1 MPPEPDPIV
10 TYHQTFALEA
20 DPEALQAAAAAIRG
34 LALRAHAADQTVDG
48 AADEI
53 ESEEAWRGETAGNYQ
68 DHRRRLTGDLASLG
82 YGSGRAADALD
93 EIADLLIWY
102 QAALDSEQA
111 ALAGIPSTRSE
122 GGGYG
127 PHEPAGP
134 VVTYHPRT
142 EDETTAVSDAM
153 LRASELKSELNEH
166 LAEKETA
173 LRREV
178 DGYARPPGAG
188 DAPGVAMLARTWR
201 PRSLRHLNL
210 NIGEGKPTD
219 AGDMDEFAE
228 IINREGADVVTIQEV
243 FDEDIGEL
251 EEHLDGEW
259 EVYFANADNKF
270 RGPSPENW
278 SEDFGNAVLVR
289 QGAGIESR
297 PVEEDNRVK
306 LDAEGDSI
314 PGRVADPTTREGE
327 RYVPGDVDHDEV
339 TTASVEREDVP
350 RDPYRQDGEGRAA
363 AVAEIT
369 VNR

>member
-34 LALRAHAADQTVDG
+34 LALRAHAADQIVDG

-82 YGSGRAADALD
+82 YGSGRAADTLD

-102 QAALDSEQA
+102 QAALDSEKA

-122 GGGYG
+122 GGGHG

-134 VVTYHPRT
+134 VVTYHPRS
-142 EDETTAVSDAM
+142 EDEATAVSDAM

-178 DGYARPPGAG
+178 DGYARPPAAG
-188 DAPGVAMLARTWR
+188 DAPGLAMLARTWR
-201 PRSLRHLNL
+201 PRTISVLNF
-210 NIGEGKPTD
+210 NIGQGDENSPGNSGGTD
-219 AGDMDEFAE
+219 HGDIDDIAQIIADEDV
-228 IINREGADVVTIQEV
+228 DVVTVQEM
-243 FDEDIGEL
+243 FGQER
-251 EEHLDGEW
+251 EHLEQELRERTGDDWTVHFGEASNKIYWSDGYW
-259 EVYFANADNKF
+259 H
-270 RGPSPENW
+270 RGVSTP
-278 SEDFGNAVLVR
+278 FGNAIAVRHGRLV
-289 QGAGIESR
+289 EDSEH
-297 PVEEDNRVK
+297 VETHDLNRTDPLDDAIITETEDGYVRVEWTK
-306 LDAEGDSI
+306 
-314 PGRVADPTTREGE
+314 
-327 RYVPGDVDHDEV
+327 
-339 TTASVEREDVP
+339 
-350 RDPYRQDGEGRAA
+350 DGEGRSATE
-363 AVAEIT
+363 VELTIDD
-369 VNR
+369 R